1 MEIIGWLAT
10 VFVIISFLQKDIFK
24 LRLFSLVGA
33 LLWSLYGF
41 ILSSWSIVFLN
52 VVITI
57 IQVFWVFKLIKK
69 NKKKSD
75 AK

>member
-10 VFVIISFLQKDIFK
+10 LFVIISFLQKDIFK

-52 VVITI
+52 IVITI
-57 IQVFWVFKLIKK
+57 IQVFWIVKLV